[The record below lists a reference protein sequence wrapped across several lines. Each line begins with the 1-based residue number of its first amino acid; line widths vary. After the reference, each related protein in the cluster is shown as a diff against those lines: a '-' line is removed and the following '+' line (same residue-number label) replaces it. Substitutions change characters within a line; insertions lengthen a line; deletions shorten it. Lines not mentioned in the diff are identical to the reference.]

1 MRFEVTN
8 EAQHNLALVWRH
20 QGIQAGKVEAAA
32 PTHIAHE
39 EQGPVSTSNS
49 KSCSVFEFLCFLL
62 MAPFIVSVTGFTS
75 IYLVYSLPLR
85 IPSDFL
91 PLIQFNDLQECY
103 LQKRRQAADKPHG
116 QQERDTNFISREGYS
131 GGLDDFQSVLT
142 TFTRYR
148 YYYLSLCY
156 LKYQFIYCWD

>member
-1 MRFEVTN
+1 
-8 EAQHNLALVWRH
+8 
-20 QGIQAGKVEAAA
+20 
-32 PTHIAHE
+32 
-39 EQGPVSTSNS
+39 
-49 KSCSVFEFLCFLL
+49 
-62 MAPFIVSVTGFTS
+62 MAPFTVSITGFTS
-75 IYLVYSLPLR
+75 IYLVYSLPLW
-85 IPSDFL
+85 IPFDFL
-91 PLIQFNDLQECY
+91 PLVQFNDLQECY

-156 LKYQFIYCWD
+156 LKYQSYIVGIEGKRVIFVEEYREWKLLGIVWAFS